1 MKKILYILLTTLL
14 STNILANTK
23 VEESIV
29 KIYTVSKT
37 PNYMTPWNSNIKRSH
52 GSGSIINGNGKRI
65 LTNAHI
71 VANQTFIEVKRYGS
85 SKRYEAKVDYISHQT
100 DLAILTVEDESFF
113 KDAKSL
119 TFGELPTI
127 RQEVTVYGFPMGG
140 DSLSASTG
148 IVSRIEHNMYA
159 HSKEI
164 FLSIQIDAAVN
175 PGSSGGPAISNGKI
189 VGVVMQQI
197 SRSQNLG
204 YLVPAE
210 IVKHFL
216 NDIKDGKYDGF
227 PHLGVG
233 SQKLENEALRSVNKM
248 DKDTTGVLI
257 IDVAEKSPAH
267 EKIKPGDV
275 LLSVDNNNIEN
286 DGTVEFRH
294 HQFTSYKYY
303 IDKKQL
309 GETISMRVL
318 RDGEKKE
325 FSIELTNIANDNLLV
340 DTVIYDEMPK
350 YYIYGGYVFSP
361 LSRNLLLNSRS
372 TLLSLRGAASKWA
385 TQDRED
391 VVLLLKVLASDISRG
406 DHNFSLW
413 IVDKINSKKF
423 KNFKEFVQVIKDFEG
438 KYLVLENED
447 GVKISICREK
457 AIKIESTILKRYSIK
472 SSERL

>member
-1 MKKILYILLTTLL
+1 MKKLLYILLTTLL
-14 STNILANTK
+14 STNILANTE

-37 PNYMTPWNSNIKRSH
+37 PNYMTPWNSNINRSH
-52 GSGSIINGNGKRI
+52 GSGSIIEGNRI

-71 VANQTFIEVKRYGS
+71 VANETFIEVKRYGS
-85 SKRYEAKVDYISHQT
+85 SKRYEAKVEYISHQA
-100 DLAILTVEDESFF
+100 DLAVLRVKDETFF
-113 KDAKSL
+113 KGAKSL

-148 IVSRIEHNMYA
+148 IVSRIEHNRYA

-175 PGSSGGPAISNGKI
+175 PGSSGGPAVSNGKI

-210 IVKHFL
+210 IIKHFL
-216 NDIKDGKYDGF
+216 DDIKDKKYDGF
-227 PHLGVG
+227 AHMGIG
-233 SQKLENEALRSVNKM
+233 TQKMENETLRRVNKM
-248 DKDTTGVLI
+248 DDNTTGVLI
-257 IDVAEKSPAH
+257 IDVAQKSAAFD
-267 EKIKPGDV
+267 KIKPGDV
-275 LLSVDNNNIEN
+275 LLSIDCNKIEN

-309 GETISMRVL
+309 GESVTVRVL
-318 RDGEKKE
+318 RDGKKQKI
-325 FSIELTNIANDNLLV
+325 SVQLNNIADDNLLV
-340 DTVIYDEMPK
+340 DTVFYDVMPK
-350 YYIYGGYVFSP
+350 YYVYGGYVFSP
-361 LSRNLLLNSRS
+361 LSRNLLMNSNS
-372 TLLSLRGAASKWA
+372 TLLELRDAASKWA
-385 TQDRED
+385 TDDKEE

-413 IVDKINSKKF
+413 IVDKVNSKKF
-423 KNFKEFVQVIKDFEG
+423 KNFKEFLKIVKEFDG
-438 KYLVLENED
+438 KYLIIENEE
-447 GVKISICREK
+447 GVKIAIDREK
-457 AIKIESTILKRYSIK
+457 ALEIEKTILKRYSIK